1 MNDQHDSND
10 SSLYVTMKIV
20 NQMFGVQVLTVHDVL
35 GPQRITHIPLAPRE
49 VAGALNLRGRI
60 VTAIDM
66 RVRLGL
72 EPRSTDDPGMS
83 IVVESRNELYS
94 LMVNSVGEVLSL
106 RRDDY
111 ERSPATMDSRWR
123 EVSSGIFRLDGMLL
137 VVLDVERI
145 LKFANSENVVAA

>member
-1 MNDQHDSND
+1 MSNSPNDNQET
-10 SSLYVTMKIV
+10 SLYVTMKIAD
-20 NQMFGVQVLTVHDVL
+20 QMFGVQVLTVHDVL
-35 GPQRITHIPLAPRE
+35 GPQRITHIPLAPKE

-72 EPRSTDDPGMS
+72 TPRPADQPGMS

-94 LMVNSVGEVLSL
+94 LMVDSVGEVLSL
-106 RRDDY
+106 SRDDY
-111 ERSPATMDSRWR
+111 ERSPATLDPRWR

-137 VVLDVERI
+137 VVLDVERV
-145 LKFANSENVVAA
+145 LSFAGDNIIAA

>member
-1 MNDQHDSND
+1 MVDQHDSSD

-20 NQMFGVQVLTVHDVL
+20 DQMFGVQVLTVHDVL
-35 GPQRITHIPLAPRE
+35 GPQRITHIPLAPKE

-72 EPRSTDDPGMS
+72 APRPTDDPGMS

-94 LMVNSVGEVLSL
+94 LMVDSVGEVLSL

-145 LKFANSENVVAA
+145 LKFASGETVAAA

>member
-1 MNDQHDSND
+1 MSDQHDSND

-94 LMVNSVGEVLSL
+94 LMVDSVGEVLSL

>member
-94 LMVNSVGEVLSL
+94 LMVDSVGEVLSL